1 MGVTLK
7 QIAKQAKV
15 SVATVSMALNN
26 KQGVGQKKRQSILRI
41 AKELGYG
48 RKAAGRG
55 LRTAKGTMRFIKVI
69 KSSHVLNRDHDIF
82 IADYINGLDHAARRT
97 GYNLEISSC
106 QQSAVEELLDS
117 LRHSDLKGAVVLG
130 TELNHR
136 DLQVFERCG
145 FPVVVL
151 DTYYDYLDLDFVDM
165 NNIDAVY
172 SIVSHLQQKGHR
184 EIGMVRSSVATKN
197 FQLREQGFQAALAH
211 FGLSCRREHLFSVD
225 STCDGAYEDMRRI
238 LAGGARL
245 PQALF
250 LSNDIVAFGCV
261 RAFKEAGLRVP
272 QDVSVIGF
280 DDLPAGSIMEPPLS
294 SYAVS
299 KMKMGEMALR
309 ILVERIEQDPHMPP
323 MKITISGQ
331 LVSRASVRQL

>member
-1 MGVTLK
+1 MAVTLK
-7 QIAKQAKV
+7 EIARQANV

-26 KQGVGQKKRQSILRI
+26 KQGVGAKKRQSILKI
-41 AKELGYG
+41 ARELGYG
-48 RKAAGRG
+48 QRAAQSR
-55 LRTAKGTMRFIKVI
+55 LRAIKGTMRFVKVI

-82 IADYINGLDHAARRT
+82 IADYINGLDHAARGT

-106 QQSAVEELLDS
+106 HLHAAAELLDT
-117 LRHSDLKGAVVLG
+117 LRHSELKGAVVLG
-130 TELNHR
+130 TELDHG
-136 DLQVFERCG
+136 DLQVFEHSS
-145 FPVVVL
+145 FPIVVL

-172 SIVSHLQQKGHR
+172 SIVSHFQQKGHR

-197 FQLREQGFQAALAH
+197 FQLREEGFHAALAH

-225 STCDGAYEDMRRI
+225 STCQGAYEDMSRI
-238 LAGGARL
+238 LAAGAAL
-245 PQALF
+245 PRALF
-250 LSNDIVAFGCV
+250 TSNDIVAFGCV

-280 DDLPAGSIMEPPLS
+280 DDLPAGSVMEPPLT

-299 KMKMGEMALR
+299 KIKMGEMAFR
-309 ILVERIEQDPHMPP
+309 ILVERIEQEPQMPP
-323 MKITISGQ
+323 LKISISGK
-331 LVSRASVRQL
+331 LVSRESVSQL

>member
-1 MGVTLK
+1 MAVTLK
-7 QIAKQAKV
+7 EIARQANV

-26 KQGVGQKKRQSILRI
+26 KQGVGAKKRQSILKI
-41 AKELGYG
+41 ARELGYG
-48 RKAAGRG
+48 QKAAQSR
-55 LRTAKGTMRFIKVI
+55 LRATKGTMRFVKVI

-106 QQSAVEELLDS
+106 HQCAAEEVLAALQ
-117 LRHSDLKGAVVLG
+117 HSDLKGAVVLG
-130 TELNHR
+130 TELDHH
-136 DLQVFERCG
+136 DLQVFEHSS
-145 FPVVVL
+145 FPIVVL

-172 SIVSHLQQKGHR
+172 SIVSHFQQKGHR

-197 FQLREQGFQAALAH
+197 FQLREQGFHAALAH

-225 STCDGAYEDMRRI
+225 STCQGAYEDMSRI
-238 LAGGARL
+238 LAAGAAL
-245 PQALF
+245 PRALF
-250 LSNDIVAFGCV
+250 TSNDIVAFGCV

-280 DDLPAGSIMEPPLS
+280 DDLPAGSVMEPPLT

-299 KMKMGEMALR
+299 KIKMGEMALR
-309 ILVERIEQDPHMPP
+309 ILVERIEQEPQMPP
-323 MKITISGQ
+323 MKISISGK
-331 LVSRASVRQL
+331 LVSRESVSQL